1 MLIYFMSHYILTV
14 SGQVI
19 FINSF
24 QLVSSHTRCYKLRKH
39 DLAFKGLENNGTG
52 TSFTHVMETK
62 GGKESIIFSRQYFI
76 YRVIL
81 ETIKAEDFLSSSNG
95 WEVEEGWERRCA
107 EVSVMW
113 HVKWKGSVSQTKS
126 SQWTMT
132 WRQAKEWEAPA
143 KSTSKVHNS
152 AWWLDFS

>member
-1 MLIYFMSHYILTV
+1 
-14 SGQVI
+14 
-19 FINSF
+19 
-24 QLVSSHTRCYKLRKH
+24 LRKH

-95 WEVEEGWERRCA
+95 WEVEEG
-107 EVSVMW
+107 
-113 HVKWKGSVSQTKS
+113 
-126 SQWTMT
+126 
-132 WRQAKEWEAPA
+132 
-143 KSTSKVHNS
+143 
-152 AWWLDFS
+152 